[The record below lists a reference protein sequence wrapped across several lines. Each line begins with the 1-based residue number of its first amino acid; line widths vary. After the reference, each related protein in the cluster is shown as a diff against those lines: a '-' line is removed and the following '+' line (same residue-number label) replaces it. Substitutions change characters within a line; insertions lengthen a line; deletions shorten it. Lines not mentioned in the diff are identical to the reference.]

1 MTSDMES
8 GRTTSPPQEPL
19 LQPLTTHVGS
29 EHTHTERITPSPS
42 PSPPPP
48 SLPPSPPKTSPTT
61 TTQEKKKKKKKKK
74 KKEKEPLTAHSKE
87 PHNPAPILDYW
98 PGWDILGL
106 TLSLAILIAI
116 VVILRTYDG
125 QQQPT
130 WRGVSLNTVLSWLST
145 VAKGC
150 IAFPLSSGLSQLKW
164 VWFAKRARPLSDLRV
179 FDNAS
184 RGVYGSLELVL
195 ALRMRHFAVVGAIAV
210 VLAVGFDPFVQNL
223 VHYSS
228 DLVVDTSRVSRLA
241 NATYYD
247 TLGPLQ
253 TSFSNYFV
261 EPTLKANIYNSIF
274 STDPS
279 RPWAIPQYTC
289 PSGNCTWDPVAS
301 LAVRALCTDITSSIQ
316 QSCIAHN
323 DTGAMEMPYKNCT
336 VSLPHD
342 GAAAFYAGGIHTE
355 AIALQVKPVTEPVVY
370 TKHNTLLVIQ
380 RIEAR
385 AAVPEAG
392 HYMAQDIRDDGRY
405 VATECALELVVRS
418 VQAQVSG
425 SVYSERM
432 LAEWNGVDVW
442 YDENQ
447 GANGSSLVPEWDD
460 RSLLG
465 GAGGGVG
472 NFTLFPKSQATIV
485 QFLEPLFSGE
495 IYSGMM
501 SLIFRASGDQL
512 DTSYATA
519 DVMEALL
526 LGNITGCADVQSN
539 RFSCAMHNVADALSK
554 SFRDQ
559 AYINSGAEMADM
571 ALGHTQ
577 VNATIVHVRWQW
589 LTLPVLV
596 WMLGG
601 ATWLGAE
608 WKTRRGKLHKW
619 SDNPLPLLFLYREGQ
634 GGDGNGG
641 GGANTVQ
648 GLGLSGQ
655 AYERRAKRI
664 HARLYTDKDRA
675 EFVE

>member
-1 MTSDMES
+1 MERGS
-8 GRTTSPPQEPL
+8 SLPAECHL
-19 LQPLTTHVGS
+19 ILGS
-29 EHTHTERITPSPS
+29 EHTHTETITPSPS
-42 PSPPPP
+42 PSPRP
-48 SLPPSPPKTSPTT
+48 PPSPPKTTAAT
-61 TTQEKKKKKKKKK
+61 VTQEKKKI
-74 KKEKEPLTAHSKE
+74 KESLTAHSKKS
-87 PHNPAPILDYW
+87 HNPAPILDYW

-116 VVILRTYDG
+116 IVVLRKYDG

-130 WRGVSLNTVLSWLST
+130 WHGVSLNTVLSWLST

-184 RGVYGSLELVL
+184 RGVYGSVELVW

-253 TSFSNYFV
+253 ASFSSYFV

-316 QSCIAHN
+316 QSCTAHN
-323 DTGAMEMPYKNCT
+323 DTSAGEMTYKNCT

-342 GAAAFYAGGIHTE
+342 GAAAFYAGGVHTE
-355 AIALQVKPVTEPVVY
+355 AIALQVKPITEPVVY
-370 TKHNTLLVIQ
+370 TNHSTLPVIQ

-418 VQAQVSG
+418 VQAQVRG
-425 SVYSERM
+425 SVYSESV
-432 LAEWNGVDVW
+432 LAEWDGVDVW
-442 YDENQ
+442 YDEEQ
-447 GANGSSLVPEWDD
+447 SANGSSLVPEWDD

-465 GAGGGVG
+465 GAGGGIG
-472 NFTLFPKSQATIV
+472 NFTLFPKSQATII

-495 IYSGMM
+495 VYSGMT
-501 SLIFRASGDQL
+501 SLIFRASDDQL
-512 DTSYATA
+512 STSYATA

-526 LGNITGCADVQSN
+526 LGNITNCADVQSN
-539 RFSCAMHNVADALSK
+539 RFSCAMHNVAGALSK

-596 WMLGG
+596 WMLGA
-601 ATWLGAE
+601 ATWSGAE
-608 WKTRRGKLHKW
+608 WKTRRGKLYKW

-634 GGDGNGG
+634 NADADGSR
-641 GGANTVQ
+641 GANAVQ
-648 GLGLSGQ
+648 GMGVSGQ
-655 AYERRAKRI
+655 AYEQRAKRI
-664 HARLYTDKDRA
+664 HARLCTDKDRA